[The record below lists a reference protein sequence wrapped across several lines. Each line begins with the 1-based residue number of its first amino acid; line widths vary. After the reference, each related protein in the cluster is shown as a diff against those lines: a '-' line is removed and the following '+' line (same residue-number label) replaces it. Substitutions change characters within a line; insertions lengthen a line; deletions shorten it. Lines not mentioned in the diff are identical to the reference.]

1 MYNAQ
6 IIYTY
11 IHTHHTC
18 RISILYSVFLC
29 NLHSYCM
36 QRCIN
41 DPQSEHLTG
50 VSCLSFVNKTTQFQF
65 QCGGLSILTRTSHSC
80 WRILSHSSVFF
91 QCHCLL
97 GHLFLSQRHEAN
109 CHQTITN
116 LINVDYCSSPSR
128 PI

>member
-1 MYNAQ
+1 MYNTQ

-65 QCGGLSILTRTSHSC
+65 QCGGLSILTPGTSILVPAHSN
-80 WRILSHSSVFF
+80 VP
-91 QCHCLL
+91 QLL
-97 GHLFLSQRHEAN
+97 A
-109 CHQTITN
+109 N
-116 LINVDYCSSPSR
+116 LITFFRFLPMPLSLGPPFSKSASRSKLSPDDN
-128 PI
+128 